1 MGCMRSDLETASL
14 LETWLIGWALTRG
27 CAPPLVHGGGW
38 RVEVGL
44 PDQLRRHV
52 FASDCATLRELGDTV
67 TEPWVWLKACM
78 RHDQMRAI
86 MPPRWRVRA
95 EPSWFMR
102 FDGAP
107 PPASRVATGYELRA
121 FDEAGAHV
129 IQVHAADGTQA
140 ARGRMAV
147 VGDCAIFDRIRT
159 EDAHRRRGL
168 GRALMAALH
177 ARAHARGAV
186 RGLLAATQDG
196 HALYTTLGWEV
207 QSPYASA
214 VIEGPL
220 AA

>member
-1 MGCMRSDLETASL
+1 MGRMRSDLETASL
-14 LETWLIGWALTRG
+14 LETWLIGWAVTRG
-27 CAPPLVHGGGW
+27 CAPPVAHGDGW

-44 PDQLRRHV
+44 PDQVRRHV
-52 FASDCATLRELGDTV
+52 FAADCLTLRELGATV
-67 TEPWVWLKACM
+67 TEPWIWLKACM
-78 RHDQMRAI
+78 PHDQMRAI
-86 MPPRWRVRA
+86 MPTRWHVRA

-102 FDGAP
+102 FEGT
-107 PPASRVATGYELRA
+107 PPAGRLAAGYELRA
-121 FDEAGAHV
+121 FDEAGVH
-129 IQVHAADGTQA
+129 IVHAYAEDGTQA
-140 ARGRMAV
+140 ARGRMAM

-177 ARAHARGAV
+177 ARAHARGAA
-186 RGLLAATQDG
+186 RGLLAATPDG